1 MGIIYHV
8 TSFCKLWAQKRAVTL
23 ELLRLISS
31 EFGGGLGHPEN
42 IGVSLRLWTND

>member
-8 TSFCKLWAQKRAVTL
+8 TSFCKLWAQKKWAVTL

-31 EFGGGLGHPEN
+31 EFGGGLGQPQKY
-42 IGVSLRLWTND
+42 